1 MGTKQKDQ
9 KVPITKRALVQRINR
24 HLRKRNEALRGKR
37 GPNTGEYYLVD
48 FKRNTL
54 IEDAVAVETLGR
66 ELGVLKP
73 YERLEG

>member
-1 MGTKQKDQ
+1 MGTKQKDE

-48 FKRNTL
+48 FTRNAL
-54 IEDAVAVETLGR
+54 IQDGVSIDKLGR
-66 ELGVLKP
+66 ELNVLKP
-73 YERLEG
+73 YERLED